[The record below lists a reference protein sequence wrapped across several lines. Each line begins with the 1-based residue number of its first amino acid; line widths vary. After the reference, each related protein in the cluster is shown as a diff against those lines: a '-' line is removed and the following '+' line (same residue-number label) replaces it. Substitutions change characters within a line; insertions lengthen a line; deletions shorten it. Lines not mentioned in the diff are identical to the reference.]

1 VFPVDARGDQTSETE
16 VGNGKIGGPY
26 LRYEFED
33 AQRATRYVQ
42 VYASAG
48 GISSIVLTGWAKSV
62 DFPAVQA
69 TLEAILESV
78 ELPGTP

>member
-1 VFPVDARGDQTSETE
+1 MDQLPDAETE
-16 VGNGKIGGPY
+16 VGNGKGGGPY

-48 GISSIVLTGWAKSV
+48 GISSMCLRS
-62 DFPAVQA
+62 
-69 TLEAILESV
+69 SR
-78 ELPGTP
+78 